1 MAALYYAMLKRDSK
15 EYKKL
20 AQNLFRTGEYSI
32 GKYII
37 KPHEKALS
45 MYDVKTT
52 DNNYIA
58 MGMFEIDWIVLA
70 TTRSKVS
77 LNDKFVYKGLKMVI
91 LIC

>member
-37 KPHEKALS
+37 KPHEKAGSETFSGDL
-45 MYDVKTT
+45 
-52 DNNYIA
+52 I
-58 MGMFEIDWIVLA
+58 
-70 TTRSKVS
+70 
-77 LNDKFVYKGLKMVI
+77 KFVF
-91 LIC
+91 